1 MASKRSLPPLEERFD
16 FVDDAVV
23 PGNREALRSALF
35 DVEDKVTG
43 LERGL
48 KLWRKT
54 GTAVDEDLR
63 QLWLHEMRQI
73 QRVMSYSGARE
84 VVVEVLEFVE
94 DSENFGV
101 VLERAGQPLSM
112 KIARV
117 NRGHWL
123 KNIGAPRS
131 RALLWRNVRRLV
143 EAMGVVHAQGLVH
156 GRIGADV
163 IMTEGAEEPDFKLGG
178 FEWSL
183 WLSSDSSAS
192 GLPLLSPVATASRTP
207 LYSFEE
213 DWRNLGRLVAGLLD
227 CEVDPSGDIRPLG
240 SFEAQALLSVSERT
254 LLRRLVAPT
263 RMDNLDADSIAHAI
277 DDVVA
282 SIGRSVAVRAGTFV
296 MTFTQNSGLGDAVY
310 AATDGEIPTDE
321 YLQQLKWVRADL
333 DGGATLLVPKA
344 FEPAGYMTLVTDA
357 MTYRLRAYLEEGTPV
372 WDIALCHKAEPRSDS
387 LRLTEQNEHQI
398 QQPIEVVAKYRD
410 ATELRGRLGPDAL
423 DWAGFAAQRR
433 EGARHGAV
441 DRVRKSLIL
450 VEVVSAVVKALEVF
464 PVEITKRSQVDGR
477 KYVTLRAES
486 DSDRDRMA
494 KDIGLTDSVTALRR
508 LFEEDGREAETGWR
522 LSLSSGLGETRKG
535 DVEVSFVEVDEC
547 SGLRG
552 YRFEAEDDVP
562 EGKRLFL
569 KAERETGTEK
579 AIGRRLRNIKALA
592 TRADLAEMFDDP
604 WRVRRSSREYIDPDR
619 QDDAHFQDLDK
630 PKRGALEAL
639 WSVLPSFFVVGP
651 PGVGKTKLATE
662 TVRRRFAGD
671 RSTRML
677 ISAQGHDALDHL
689 QQKVKEALQENGL
702 GDVIVVR
709 SNTPDRRVGTEEEV
723 HKATIEY
730 MDLLAS
736 GAMAREAPAPIKDRV
751 MRYKDAGHRMAQAR
765 DTVLREERAGLAAV
779 SNLVLDA
786 ANIVISTANSSDIE
800 RLVEA
805 RGQFDWVVI
814 EEAAKATGPEMVGPL
829 MLSGRRLLIGDHHQL
844 PPFEAERLVKV
855 LRDHSLVKR
864 TLELAEQFVGSL
876 MRDGELD
883 DLDGLPEAPETLKA
897 TADLA
902 LRLLEPFR
910 TFVEDDERR
919 AVGNSRHKGI
929 SATLTEQRR
938 MDPAIAEIVSEAFY
952 SGQLKTEAGRGREAE
967 GGPWPVGQLAPLPA
981 SPVVVVDFK
990 HVSETGSGESV
1001 ERGHP
1006 RWHNPAEVSS
1016 VLDVLRLVRPTGS
1029 KGPPTL
1035 AILSPYKAQVD
1046 KLHARVQACIRSG
1059 ELRHLEGFA
1068 PARAGASFVGTVD
1081 SFQGSEADLV
1091 IISLVR
1097 NNARAGAGALG
1108 FLRDRRRMNVALS
1121 RAKHKLV
1128 VVGSL
1133 KFLEEAVRGVNPDN
1147 LGEHDLAFLT
1157 RVVEVIGSLAK
1168 RNRGDGTP
1176 LASIVAPEKLRSRK

>member
-1 MASKRSLPPLEERFD
+1 MASNRSLPPLEARFD
-16 FVDDAVV
+16 FVGDAVS
-23 PGNREALRSALF
+23 PGDRGALRSALF

-43 LERGL
+43 QERGL

-73 QRVMSYSGARE
+73 QRVMSYSGARD
-84 VVVEVLEFVE
+84 VVVDVLEFVE
-94 DSENFGV
+94 DEENFGV

-112 KIARV
+112 KMTRV

-123 KNIGAPRS
+123 KNLGAPRS
-131 RALLWRNVRRLV
+131 RALLWRNVRRLSN
-143 EAMGVVHAQGLVH
+143 AIGVIHAQGLVH
-156 GRIGADV
+156 GRISADV
-163 IMTEGAEEPDFKLGG
+163 VMTEGAEEPDFKLGG

-183 WLSSDSSAS
+183 WLSSDPTAPP
-192 GLPLLSPVATASRTP
+192 LPELSPSAAATRAPR
-207 LYSFEE
+207 YSFEE
-213 DWRNLGRLVAGLLD
+213 DWRDLGRTVARLLE
-227 CEVDPSGDIRPLG
+227 CEVDHSGDIRPVDFSEGLG
-240 SFEAQALLSVSERT
+240 LLSVSERT

-263 RMDNLDADSIAHAI
+263 RMDHLDADSIARAV

-296 MTFTQNSGLGDAVY
+296 MTFAQNALGDAVY
-310 AATDGEIPTDE
+310 AATEGEIPTDE
-321 YLQQLKWVRADL
+321 YRQQLKWVRADL
-333 DGGATLLVPKA
+333 DGGATLLVPKT
-344 FEPAGYMTLVTDA
+344 FEPSAQMTLVTDA
-357 MTYRLRAYLEEGTPV
+357 MTYRLRAYLEDGAPV
-372 WDIALCHKAEPRSDS
+372 WDIAVCQRAEPRSPS
-387 LRLTEQNEHQI
+387 LRLVEQEEHQI
-398 QQPIEVVAKYRD
+398 QQPIEVVGRYRE

-423 DWAGFAAQRR
+423 DWSAFAAPRR
-433 EGARHGAV
+433 EGTGVGAV
-441 DRVRKSLIL
+441 DRVRQALIL
-450 VEVVSAVVKALEVF
+450 VEVTGAVVKALEVY
-464 PVEITKRSQVDGR
+464 PVEIIKRSYDDGR
-477 KYVTLRAES
+477 KYVTVRAEP

-494 KDIGLTDSVTALRR
+494 KGIGLTDSVTALSR

-535 DVEVSFVEVDEC
+535 DVEVSFVAVDEQ

-552 YRFEAEDDVP
+552 YRFEAEDEVP

-604 WRVRRSSREYIDPDR
+604 WRLRRSSRESIDPNH

-630 PKRGALEAL
+630 PKQRALQAL

-662 TVRRRFAGD
+662 TVRRRFAAD

-689 QQKVKEALQENGL
+689 QQKVKETLQENGL
-702 GDVIVVR
+702 GDIIIVR
-709 SNTPDRRVGTEEEV
+709 SNTPDRRAGTDEEI

-730 MDLLAS
+730 IDLLS
-736 GAMAREAPAPIKDRV
+736 SSAMAREAPPPIRDRV
-751 MRYKDAGHRMAQAR
+751 MRFKDAAHRMAQAR

-786 ANIVISTANSSDIE
+786 ANIVISTANSSDVE

-805 RGQFDWVVI
+805 REQFDWVVI
-814 EEAAKATGPEMVGPL
+814 EEAAKATGPELVGPL
-829 MLSGRRLLIGDHHQL
+829 VLSGRRLLIGDHHQL

-855 LRDHSLVKR
+855 LRDYSLVKR
-864 TLELAEQFVGSL
+864 ILELADQFVSSL

-883 DLDGLPEAPETLKA
+883 DLDGLAEDPEALKA
-897 TADLA
+897 TADFA

-910 TFVEDDERR
+910 TFVVDDERR
-919 AVGNSRHKGI
+919 AIGTSRHMGI

-952 SGQLKTEAGRGREAE
+952 SGKLETEAGRRREGEE
-967 GGPWPVGQLAPLPA
+967 GPRPVSQLAPLPA
-981 SPVVVVDFK
+981 SPVVVVNFK
-990 HVSETGSGESV
+990 HVSETGHGESF
-1001 ERGHP
+1001 EKGHP
-1006 RWHNPAEVSS
+1006 RWHNPEEVAS
-1016 VLDVLRLVRPTGS
+1016 VFDVLRLVRPIASNG
-1029 KGPPTL
+1029 KQPTL

-1046 KLHARVQACIRSG
+1046 KLQARVQAGIRSG
-1059 ELRHLEGFA
+1059 ELRHLEEFA
-1068 PARAGASFVGTVD
+1068 PARAGAGFVGTVD

-1091 IISLVR
+1091 VISLVR

-1133 KFLEEAVRGVNPDN
+1133 AFLEEAVRGVNPDN
-1147 LGEHDLAFLT
+1147 ENEHDLSFLMK
-1157 RVVEVIGSLAK
+1157 VVETVRSLATHK
-1168 RNRGDGTP
+1168 RADGTP
-1176 LASIVAPEKLRSRK
+1176 LASVVAPETLRSRK